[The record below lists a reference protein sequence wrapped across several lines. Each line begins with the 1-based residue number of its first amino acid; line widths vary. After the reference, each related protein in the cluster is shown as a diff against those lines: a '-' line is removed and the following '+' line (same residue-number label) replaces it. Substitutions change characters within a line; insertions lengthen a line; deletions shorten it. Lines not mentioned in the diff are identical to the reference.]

1 LEKESP
7 DQINENHFRY
17 YKQKIELDIYIITSY
32 LLMLLLPCLLL
43 FLSYIFQIIF
53 DLVTCSS
60 EMPNLQNKQEESSK
74 IKKLKF
80 LFISIAFSI
89 VVVISIALCIF
100 PGIFVIVT
108 QFYCILFLKDI
119 QNDDQSSLEAN
130 SLEILLVCILIFM
143 VSQEISQ
150 AINTLFYLT
159 NLLYKSIKS
168 DVIIDL
174 KGWRRI
180 RPYIFIAFSGISFL
194 FPLIQTCVVVLL
206 LNISVLVIL
215 QCTGTLDLIQNFAGL
230 YIILEF
236 DNLVLKFMDIF
247 PWKSLIFEIL
257 NVKFLKGFSSEKI
270 LRSICLDTKQL
281 IKTLEEDEIELNFKK
296 EFQNYEWHLIS
307 AKILIIMG
315 SLAYALADYYD

>member
-1 LEKESP
+1 MEKESP

>member
-1 LEKESP
+1 
-7 DQINENHFRY
+7 
-17 YKQKIELDIYIITSY
+17 
-32 LLMLLLPCLLL
+32 MLLLPCLLL